1 MKKSHLKAL
10 NTVVRIRSKIDH
22 LNVYIYGGDMTVS
35 NHFNVNNNNSNNNN
49 FPLLS

>member
-22 LNVYIYGGDMTVS
+22 LNVYIYGGGYDGLKP
-35 NHFNVNNNNSNNNN
+35 FQC
-49 FPLLS
+49 